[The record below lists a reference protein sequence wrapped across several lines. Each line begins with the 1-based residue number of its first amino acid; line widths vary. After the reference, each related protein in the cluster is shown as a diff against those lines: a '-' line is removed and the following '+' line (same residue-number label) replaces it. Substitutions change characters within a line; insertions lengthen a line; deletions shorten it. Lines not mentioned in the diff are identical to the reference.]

1 MADAL
6 CQQELAALAEPDA
19 HPLDPSATER
29 LEWVQ
34 THISHL
40 FLSGARVYKFRKAV
54 DLGFVCFAT
63 RQQRN
68 DDCLR
73 EVALNRRL
81 APDVYLGVAPLLH
94 DAGAVRVGRVG
105 EALVQIAGDTPEHCV
120 VMRRLPGGRDALSLL
135 QRGRL
140 GAPQLDR
147 LAARIASF
155 HESHGLGVPVPL
167 PAAEWLRRCT
177 GPAEENLRL
186 IGRAD
191 EGQLAPET
199 LERMRERTRWF
210 VREHADRFERRRLTG
225 RGVDGHGDLHLQ
237 HVWFESDASE
247 PIVIDCL
254 EFNEHL
260 RRIDAAAEVA
270 FTAMDLGYR
279 GHRELAERFLR
290 VYAREIDDFDLYAV
304 VDYFASYRAAVRA
317 KVALIA
323 ASEPEIAA
331 DQRSRAAESA
341 RRHLELAARSLS
353 PRPPGGL
360 VLVGGVVGSGKSS
373 ASEVLAEAIGGSPG
387 AAVIASDRLR
397 KRLAGLPATTR
408 VTAERDAGLYAPEAR
423 RRVYRAVL
431 ERARAVAASG
441 RVAILDATWS
451 GAAQRAEA
459 RALAAELG
467 ATCWFVE
474 TRCAREVALERL
486 AQRAA
491 GGRDASDAG
500 PELHAQSVARFEAF
514 DASAEGRRWTLDT
527 DTPSWRGEAV
537 RIAAELAA
545 AVAGESPSPGGA

>member
-6 CQQELAALAEPDA
+6 SAQELADLAQPAA
-19 HPLDPSATER
+19 HPLDPSAAER

-34 THISHL
+34 THISHV

-54 DLGFVCFAT
+54 DLGFVCFAS
-63 RQQRN
+63 REQRN

-81 APDVYLGVAPLLH
+81 APDVYLGVAPLLR
-94 DAGAVRVGRVG
+94 DAGTVRVGRIG
-105 EALVQIAGDTPEHCV
+105 EALVRIGGEAAEHCV

-135 QRGRL
+135 EQGRL

-155 HESHGLGVPVPL
+155 HESHGLGAPVPL
-167 PAAEWLRRCT
+167 SAAEWLRRCT
-177 GPAEENLRL
+177 EPVEENLRL
-186 IGRAD
+186 IGHAAAGR
-191 EGQLAPET
+191 LAPAT
-199 LERMRERTRWF
+199 LERLRERTRCF
-210 VREHADRFERRRLTG
+210 VDEHADRFERRRLGG

-254 EFNEHL
+254 EFNEGL

-279 GHRELAERFLR
+279 GHPELAERFLR

-317 KVALIA
+317 KVALIT
-323 ASEPEIAA
+323 ASEPEISAE
-331 DQRSRAAESA
+331 QRSRAAESA
-341 RRHLELAARSLS
+341 RRHLELAAGSLS

-373 ASEVLAEAIGGSPG
+373 ASEVLAEAFGGSPG
-387 AAVIASDRLR
+387 AAVIASDRVR
-397 KRLAGLPATTR
+397 KHLVGLPATAH
-408 VTAERDAGLYAPEAR
+408 VTAPRDAGLYAPEAR
-423 RRVYRAVL
+423 RRVYREVL

-467 ATCWFVE
+467 GACWFVE
-474 TRCAREVALERL
+474 TRCPREIALARL
-486 AQRAA
+486 ARRAA
-491 GGRDASDAG
+491 DARDASDAG
-500 PELHAQSVARFEAF
+500 PELHAQSVARFDAF
-514 DASAEGRRWTLDT
+514 DPSLEGRRWTLDT
-527 DTPSWRGEAV
+527 DRPAWRDGVV

-545 AVAGESPSPGGA
+545 GLTGGTGAGGA